1 MKADAAAAAAG
12 IPGLVIRPYRG
23 EADVPD
29 LVRVTNAAFE
39 ADGISE
45 RRTEAELAV
54 DLRHPTPAFDATTDL
69 VVAELDG
76 TVVGHGRADWVDMT
90 DGTRDYRTGGDVH
103 PEYRRR
109 GIGRAILRT
118 NLARLREIDAARPT
132 ANPRVFGLWTYE
144 RSTGAMALARSEGF
158 EQVRW
163 FFEMERP
170 GIDRDLPAIPDL
182 PDGLEARGVGPDEMW
197 KLWTADV
204 EAFQDHWGGFDG
216 SEENFRR
223 WMQRPT
229 FRPELIVAAWA
240 GDEVAAGVV
249 NTIYAG
255 ENEQLGTRRG
265 WLDSVFTRREWR
277 RRGVARA
284 LIARSLHLLAAEG
297 MDTALLGVD
306 ADNPSGALGLYESFG
321 FRVIERGSAWHRPME
336 AAP

>member
-1 MKADAAAAAAG
+1 MKADATAAAAG

-29 LVRVTNAAFE
+29 LVRVTNAALE

-54 DLRHPTPAFDATTDL
+54 DLRHPTPAFDPTTDL

-90 DGTRDYRTGGDVH
+90 DGTREYRTGGDVH

-132 ANPRVFGLWTYE
+132 AKPRVFGLWTYE
-144 RSTGAMALARSEGF
+144 RSVGAMALARSEGF

-182 PDGLEARGVGPDEMW
+182 PDGLEARG
-197 KLWTADV
+197 
-204 EAFQDHWGGFDG
+204 
-216 SEENFRR
+216 RR
-223 WMQRPT
+223 P
-229 FRPELIVAAWA
+229 
-240 GDEVAAGVV
+240 G
-249 NTIYAG
+249 
-255 ENEQLGTRRG
+255 
-265 WLDSVFTRREWR
+265 
-277 RRGVARA
+277 
-284 LIARSLHLLAAEG
+284 
-297 MDTALLGVD
+297 
-306 ADNPSGALGLYESFG
+306 
-321 FRVIERGSAWHRPME
+321 
-336 AAP
+336 